1 LVDLGGARMIEVGT
15 ALAEKIVYIDRAM
28 LKAYADASGDQNPI
42 HTAC

>member
-1 LVDLGGARMIEVGT
+1 MSITNAEVGT

-42 HTAC
+42 HQNE